1 MILDFVKNYFLL
13 MLILFLLSYLA
24 PKEEYRKYFDYFIS
38 ILVIAILIQPLGVF
52 VSKGAQN
59 QVKEELEKI
68 REDMDKIEYCEKG
81 ENIFEQFLGET
92 KETE

>member
-52 VSKGAQN
+52 VNKGAQCI
-59 QVKEELEKI
+59 QT
-68 REDMDKIEYCEKG
+68 D
-81 ENIFEQFLGET
+81 F
-92 KETE
+92 